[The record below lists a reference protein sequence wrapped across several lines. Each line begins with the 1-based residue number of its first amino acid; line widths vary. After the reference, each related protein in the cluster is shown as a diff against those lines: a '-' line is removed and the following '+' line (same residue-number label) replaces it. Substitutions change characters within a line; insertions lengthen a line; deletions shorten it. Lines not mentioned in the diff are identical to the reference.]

1 MRPLTDLYQA
11 VYRGTL
17 LTEWEK
23 KALSPKDI
31 ARTPNEVHS
40 RCRIAE
46 VIRCLRREEPPQLDV
61 EQVFAELQQLV
72 LEQTKSL
79 NCYEGFTQAEKD
91 ALADRV
97 ACLASDMDN
106 VWSKLVMDL
115 GQVREIS
122 MKRYHTEADRRKHAR
137 RIQQEQEDQLAA

>member
-17 LTEWEK
+17 LTDWEK

-31 ARTPNEVHS
+31 ARTPAEVHS
-40 RCRIAE
+40 RCRVAE
-46 VIRCLRREEPPQLDV
+46 VIRALRREEPPQI
-61 EQVFAELQQLV
+61 EPGQVLSELKSLV

-79 NCYEGFTQAEKD
+79 NCYHAFEVEEIK
-91 ALADRV
+91 ALELVVNGLD
-97 ACLASDMDN
+97 D
-106 VWSKLVMDL
+106 WSRLVKLL
-115 GQVREIS
+115 GQTRELS
-122 MKRYHTEADRRKHAR
+122 MKRYNAEANRRKQAR